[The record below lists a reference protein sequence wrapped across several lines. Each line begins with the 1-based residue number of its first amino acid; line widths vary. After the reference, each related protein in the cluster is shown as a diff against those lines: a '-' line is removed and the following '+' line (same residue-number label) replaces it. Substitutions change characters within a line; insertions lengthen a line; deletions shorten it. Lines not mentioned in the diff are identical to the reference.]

1 MSEETAP
8 TRSDTD
14 VESNSDE
21 PSTAGDA
28 CESSTAGDT
37 REPSTSGD
45 LSEPCERSSERPAAA
60 LVVDDTEPPPDH
72 VPSDGN
78 APDDD
83 DDAGIEAEQSEP
95 LAYRIERLRLWRTV
109 VTLAVVVARLIR
121 SL

>member
-14 VESNSDE
+14 VESNSDD
-21 PSTAGDA
+21 P
-28 CESSTAGDT
+28 STAGDT
-37 REPSTSGD
+37 RESSTSGD
-45 LSEPCERSSERPAAA
+45 LPEPCERSSERPAAA

-95 LAYRIERLRLWRTV
+95 LAYRLERLRLWRTV